1 MNSLTEWAVTGL
13 DIENP
18 WAMGIIQVTV
28 KPLVIS
34 DWALVLGKFL
44 LGLVKVPGLQL
55 LKPLASCSTESER
68 SVLILIT
75 KNIYNKI

>member
-34 DWALVLGKFL
+34 DWALVAGEISSRTGQGPWVATPKTIGFM
-44 LGLVKVPGLQL
+44 QH
-55 LKPLASCSTESER
+55 
-68 SVLILIT
+68 
-75 KNIYNKI
+75 